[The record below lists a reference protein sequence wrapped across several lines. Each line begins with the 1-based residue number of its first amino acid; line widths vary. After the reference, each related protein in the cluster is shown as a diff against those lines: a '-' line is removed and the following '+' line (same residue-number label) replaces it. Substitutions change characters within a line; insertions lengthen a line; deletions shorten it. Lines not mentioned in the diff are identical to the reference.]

1 MELSKGA
8 KIIFIIIW
16 TGILIGAASLAAKGA
31 KVLEVDML
39 GLLKEKISI
48 STLSQNSA
56 FLEYLEDEERY
67 ISYNP
72 YVGFLFKGWPFA
84 VALKNRGGENPV
96 FVEYQEGDS
105 EVDYSVLYGN
115 TDFPIIT
122 GETYYEDENEET
134 VSENLEDIRKAN
146 RTKISKLKK
155 NLDPEYLIKNFYIVD
170 GTTTAVPELFNVK
183 EMLSRD
189 YSIEKSGTQPQILI
203 YHTHGSTESF
213 AGSKKGSTEES
224 IIGVGGY
231 LARLLEEEYG
241 YQVIHDE
248 TPYDIVNGKT
258 DRNKAYNQ
266 SVKGVEKIL
275 KENPSIRVIIDLH
288 RDGVAGKEKRLT
300 MVNGRKTAQIMLFN
314 GLSRNKNGPIDYLVN
329 ENLSDNLAFSLQI
342 KLKAME
348 SYPNFTT
355 PNYLKGYRYNLH
367 LAKRSLLVELGNQN
381 NTFEEA
387 KNAMVPLADILNQV
401 LE

>member
-39 GLLKEKISI
+39 GILKEKISI
-48 STLSQNSA
+48 NTLSQNSA

-84 VALKNRGGENPV
+84 VALKNRGGEDPV

-122 GETYYEDENEET
+122 GETYYEDENEEA
-134 VSENLEDIRKAN
+134 VSENLEEIRKAN

-170 GTTTAVPELFNVK
+170 GTTTAVPDLFDVK

-189 YSIEKSGTQPQILI
+189 YSIKKSGTQPQILI

-224 IIGVGGY
+224 IIGVGTH

-367 LAKRSLLVELGNQN
+367 LAKRSLLIELGNQN